1 MADARS
7 IILHQF
13 AESPFAEKIRLALRH
28 KNLAWAKVDIPRIMP
43 KPDLMPL
50 TGGYRSTPVMQI
62 GADIYCDT
70 AMILM
75 ELERRYPMTP
85 LSLPG
90 HEGLAKMVAQ
100 WTDRVW
106 FPISAMV
113 IFGAAGDNLP
123 EDFRKD
129 REAFTGLPLKRET
142 LAAMAPMLRDQ
153 WRAHLMQIEERLEG
167 GRGAGA
173 GNWLISTKPGLCD
186 VHAYMNLWFMQGRVP
201 DFLEACF
208 EAAPRTRDWMTRM
221 AEAEGQMPEEIS
233 AEAALD
239 IATASGPR
247 LKAAIVDGSEPQ
259 GLVLGEQVAVSPAD
273 MGKVWVEG
281 TLVHADDQCIILQ
294 RVDPR
299 CETLHLHFPRAGFMV
314 KRG

>member
-13 AESPFAEKIRLALRH
+13 SESPFAEKIRLALRV
-28 KNLAWAKVDIPRIMP
+28 KNLAWDKVNIPRIMP

-62 GADIYCDT
+62 GAHIYCDT

-75 ELERRYPMTP
+75 ELERRFPMTP
-85 LSLPG
+85 LWLPG
-90 HEGLAKMVAQ
+90 HEGLCKMVAH

-106 FPISAMV
+106 FPVSAQI
-113 IFGAAGDNLP
+113 IFGAAGENLP

-129 REAFTGLPLKRET
+129 REAFTGISLEAEK
-142 LAAMAPMLRDQ
+142 LAALAPMLKDQ

-201 DFLEACF
+201 DFLEACLST
-208 EAAPRTRDWMTRM
+208 AARTRDWMVRM
-221 AEAEGQMPEEIS
+221 AESEGQPPEEIGS
-233 AEAALD
+233 DMALN
-239 IATASGPR
+239 IAKVAGPR
-247 LKAAIVDGSEPQ
+247 LKAATVDGSEPQ
-259 GLVLGEQVAVSPAD
+259 GLVLGESVAVSPAD
-273 MGKVWVEG
+273 MGRVWVEG
-281 TLVHADDQCIILQ
+281 TLVHADDQTIILQ
-294 RVDPR
+294 RLDER
-299 CETLHLHFPRAGFMV
+299 CETLHIHFPRAGFMV
-314 KRG
+314 RRG

>member
-13 AESPFAEKIRLALRH
+13 SESPFAEKIRLAVRL
-28 KNLAWAKVDIPRIMP
+28 KNLAWAKVDIPRILP

-75 ELERRYPMTP
+75 ELERRFPMPP
-85 LSLPG
+85 LYLPG
-90 HEGLAKMVAQ
+90 HEGLCKMVAH

-106 FPISAMV
+106 FPNSCMV

-129 REAFTGLPLKRET
+129 REAFIGVSLDRDK
-142 LAAMAPMLRDQ
+142 LAEVAPMMRDQ

-167 GRGAGA
+167 GRGSGA

-186 VHAYMNLWFMQGRVP
+186 VHAYMNLWFMHGRVP
-201 DFLEACF
+201 EFLDACF
-208 EAAPRTRDWMTRM
+208 EAAPRTRDWFTRM
-221 AEAEGQMPEEIS
+221 GESDGQTPEEIS
-233 AEAALD
+233 AADALD
-239 IATASGPR
+239 IAAAAGPR
-247 LKAAIVDGSEPQ
+247 LKAATVDRLEPQ
-259 GLVLGEQVAVSPAD
+259 GLVLGEDVSVSPAD

-294 RVDPR
+294 RVDER
-299 CETLHLHFPRAGFMV
+299 CETLHLHFPRAGFV
-314 KRG
+314 VRRG

>member
-1 MADARS
+1 MADSRS
-7 IILHQF
+7 IVLHQF
-13 AESPFAEKIRLALRH
+13 AESPFADKIRLSLRL

-75 ELERRYPMTP
+75 ELERRFPMP
-85 LSLPG
+85 ALSLPG

-106 FPISAMV
+106 FPISCLV
-113 IFGAAGDNLP
+113 IFGAAGADLP

-129 REAFTGLPLKRET
+129 REAFTGMSLDREGLERT
-142 LAAMAPMLRDQ
+142 APMMRDQ
-153 WRAHLMQIEERLEG
+153 WRAHLMQLEERLEG

-173 GNWLISTKPGLCD
+173 GSWLISTKPGLCD
-186 VHAYMNLWFMQGRVP
+186 VHAFMNLWFMQGRVP
-201 DFLEACF
+201 DFLDGCLES
-208 EAAPRTRDWMTRM
+208 APRTRDWFMRM
-221 AEAEGQMPEEIS
+221 KEAEGQAPEDIS
-233 AEAALD
+233 AQDALN
-239 IATASGPR
+239 IATAAGPR
-247 LKAAIVDGSEPQ
+247 LKAATVDGREPQ
-259 GLVLGEQVAVSPAD
+259 GLVLGEQVSVSPAD
-273 MGKVWVEG
+273 MGKVWVDG
-281 TLVHADDQCIILQ
+281 TLVHADDQKIILQ
-294 RVDPR
+294 RVDPQ
-299 CETLHLHFPRAGFMV
+299 CETLHIHFPRAGFMV